1 VYCRDGSTVSGVTIT
16 AASVPLTTPGLWL
29 TGLERAAMLIGLAVA
44 LGGLAG
50 RGVARYYRGPR
61 PTALPAPWALRGS
74 LLGLAAAAVLA
85 ITAVAGPTL
94 AARLARPPAAGLGGH
109 ATETIAIVEAIC
121 FALAAIAL
129 WLHRPRL
136 SILPLMGVVLAEGI
150 RGHPEGIL
158 PAAGALVT
166 YCHLLPAVIW
176 VGMLLYTLRA
186 AVAWRGHPAAMR
198 SLIALYARAAG
209 WLFTMVVITGIIAA
223 LILVP
228 VGSLVTTGYGL
239 FLIAKAAIVCVV
251 AGLAIAGQRWL
262 RRTAAPADG
271 PALAT
276 RLELAGLGVV
286 LVVTGILTV
295 MTPPAK
301 PF

>member
-1 VYCRDGSTVSGVTIT
+1 MTIA
-16 AASVPLTTPGLWL
+16 AASVPLTTPALWL
-29 TGLERAAMLIGLAVA
+29 TGLERSAMLIGLAVA
-44 LGGLAG
+44 LGELAG
-50 RGVARYYRGPR
+50 RGIFRHYEGPR
-61 PTALPAPWALRGS
+61 PAPMPPPWALRAS
-74 LLGLAAAAVLA
+74 LLGLAASLA
-85 ITAVAGPTL
+85 LVVTAIAGPDL
-94 AARLARPPAAGLGGH
+94 AVRLARPPAAGLGGH

-129 WLHRPRL
+129 RLRRPTW
-136 SILPLMGVVLAEGI
+136 SIAPLMGVVLAEGI
-150 RGHPEGIL
+150 RGHPEGII

-176 VGMLLYTLRA
+176 VGLLFYTLRA
-186 AVAWRGHPAAMR
+186 GMAWRGHPAAVR
-198 SLIALYARAAG
+198 SLVGLYAKAAG
-209 WLFTMVVITGIIAA
+209 WLFAFVIISGIVSA

-228 VGSLVTTGYGL
+228 VSSLVTTTYGL

-251 AGLAIAGQRWL
+251 AGLAVAGQRWL
-262 RRTAAPADG
+262 RRPAASGVG

-286 LVVTGILTV
+286 LLVTGILTV